1 MKFRSGSS
9 DHISGPSTL
18 SSYSF
23 IFAPTFEGDWSQKPG
38 YEMLPLHSIQICV
51 SDSFFFFSLLF
62 MPLLF
67 FNFLLC
73 KNPHLS
79 QASNQSDNFLCFGVF
94 STGMKWKSIIH
105 SKNMDVPVHTTERQI
120 LLTVWPN
127 RYRQLLNY
135 IPYAALPLL
144 AQFKDLHCSNPNP
157 EPQLRAKY

>member
-1 MKFRSGSS
+1 MTTYQVHQHCHLTPLSLPPPLKETEARSLDMKCCLCTASRFV
-9 DHISGPSTL
+9 
-18 SSYSF
+18 F
-23 IFAPTFEGDWSQKPG
+23 
-38 YEMLPLHSIQICV
+38 QILF
-51 SDSFFFFSLLF
+51 FFFFSLLF